1 MQMKSIEK
9 CPSISQA
16 VSQLASEENFF
27 FLRPNERKTTG
38 LIFVCIYIYIWKY
51 RYQLLAVFC

>member
-27 FLRPNERKTTG
+27 FFKTEWKKNNW
-38 LIFVCIYIYIWKY
+38 INICMYIYI
-51 RYQLLAVFC
+51 